1 MKDTFIS
8 PPHSIKKQWYVVDAS
23 NQCVG
28 RLATE
33 VVKLLRGKM
42 KPHYDPSHDVG
53 DYVIII
59 NSKQIHLS
67 GNKRVQKT
75 YMRHSGRPGGK
86 TIERFVDLQT
96 RLPNRIVEKAI
107 KGMLPKNRLG
117 RKLFTKLKVYE
128 DHSHPHQG
136 QMPLVFEIH

>member
-8 PPHSIKKQWYVVDAS
+8 SNESIKKKWFIIDA
-23 NQCVG
+23 NGKCVG

-33 VVKLLRGKM
+33 VVKVLRGKM
-42 KPHYDPSHDVG
+42 KIYYNPSQDLG

-59 NSKQIHLS
+59 NANKISIS
-67 GNKRVQKT
+67 GNKTAQKI

-86 TIERFVDLQT
+86 KIETFENLKI
-96 RLPNRIVEKAI
+96 RLPNRILEKAI

-128 DHSHPHQG
+128 EELHPHQG
-136 QMPLVFEIH
+136 QKPCVLELK